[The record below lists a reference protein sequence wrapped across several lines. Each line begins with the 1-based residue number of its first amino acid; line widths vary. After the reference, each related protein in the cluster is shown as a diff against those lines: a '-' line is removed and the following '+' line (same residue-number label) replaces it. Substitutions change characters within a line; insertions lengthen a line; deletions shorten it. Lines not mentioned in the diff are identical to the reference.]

1 MKKGLSL
8 LLALAML
15 LSLAAC
21 SRDKQEPDAPEGG
34 TEPPAAVQPQEPDEP
49 EDSLEP
55 VEPAIP
61 DSQPDEPLPDPE
73 RRHRRHGGERGRA
86 GG

>member
-8 LLALAML
+8 LLALVML

-21 SRDKQEPDAPEGG
+21 SRDKQGPDVPEDG

-49 EDSLEP
+49 NL
-55 VEPAIP
+55 
-61 DSQPDEPLPDPE
+61 PDEPTQ
-73 RRHRRHGGERGRA
+73 
-86 GG
+86 